1 MSDVVFR
8 ICGSFLYFQHT
19 NGIFLFHFCIHISMC
34 DLFVLNRKNQALLM
48 LSSKKRHKIS
58 ATLLQNYVDIKCLQH
73 VTGITIIGY
82 VHSQKI

>member
-1 MSDVVFR
+1 
-8 ICGSFLYFQHT
+8 
-19 NGIFLFHFCIHISMC
+19 MC